1 LAYLLAPALG
11 PFVRERG
18 ANAVVSGVQQTM
30 LGVHRSV
37 SAEGPAWLATHASDH
52 LTAGV
57 AAMPSLHV
65 GGAVLF
71 FLYALRHSHGLA
83 IALFPLLAFI
93 LVESLATRWHYI
105 VDLPFGIA
113 LAFLSIWLVRRLR
126 V

>member
-1 LAYLLAPALG
+1 ASFLYFAVRRREAFEEVFLGALLFQALGALAYLLAPALG

-65 GGAVLF
+65 
-71 FLYALRHSHGLA
+71 
-83 IALFPLLAFI
+83 
-93 LVESLATRWHYI
+93 
-105 VDLPFGIA
+105 
-113 LAFLSIWLVRRLR
+113 
-126 V
+126 